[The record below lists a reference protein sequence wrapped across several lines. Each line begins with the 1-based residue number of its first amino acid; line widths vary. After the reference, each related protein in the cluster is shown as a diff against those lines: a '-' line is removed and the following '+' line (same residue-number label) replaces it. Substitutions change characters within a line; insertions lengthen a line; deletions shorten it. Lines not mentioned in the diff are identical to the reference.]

1 MEETWNFAMDIG
13 YTLQYIFFPNW
24 ASLIFTFMIIVC
36 YVFFRV
42 AFQQFNTRM
51 DEFFEETIAIEL
63 KKEVPGC
70 MKVNFLP
77 AIKRNLKDS
86 PYLRSAGKLQ
96 TVWITITDG
105 VLTLL
110 RSGSGSGSGSEWP
123 KDQAYFMMHS
133 RYTRNLY
140 NPKMKI
146 IFEIVLAD
154 FEIILFIH
162 FYPHK

>member
-1 MEETWNFAMDIG
+1 MKFCYEYWIHFTI
-13 YTLQYIFFPNW
+13 YFFPK
-24 ASLIFTFMIIVC
+24 LC

-96 TVWITITDG
+96 TVWITITDR

-110 RSGSGSGSGSEWP
+110 RSGSEWP
-123 KDQAYFMMHS
+123 KDQAYFPMHS

-140 NPKMKI
+140 DPKMKI

-162 FYPHK
+162 FYQHK

>member
-24 ASLIFTFMIIVC
+24 ASLIFTFIIIVC

-110 RSGSGSGSGSEWP
+110 RSGSEWP
-123 KDQAYFMMHS
+123 KHLDGARGTLWINFKIDYSLLLLMKWFG
-133 RYTRNLY
+133 
-140 NPKMKI
+140 PKN
-146 IFEIVLAD
+146 FNFLS
-154 FEIILFIH
+154 
-162 FYPHK
+162 

>member
-1 MEETWNFAMDIG
+1 MKFCYEYWIHFTI
-13 YTLQYIFFPNW
+13 YFFPK
-24 ASLIFTFMIIVC
+24 LC

-96 TVWITITDG
+96 TVWITVTDG

-110 RSGSGSGSGSEWP
+110 RSGSGSEWP

-162 FYPHK
+162 FFPHK